1 MNLVREYVACMDE
14 ISQIYSIYEQKL
26 DFLDRLRKNCGLLED
41 EHNVAS
47 AGQKK
52 AMIEQIDWAVNQL
65 RSNHEGLP
73 RTLHDLRNSLDDVSS
88 QARSSLTLVS

>member
-1 MNLVREYVACMDE
+1 MDE

-26 DFLDRLRKNCGLLED
+26 DFLDRLRKNCELLED
-41 EHNVAS
+41 KHNVAS
-47 AGQKK
+47 TGLNQEFGNTGR
-52 AMIEQIDWAVNQL
+52 AMVEQIDWAVNKL

-88 QARSSLTLVS
+88 QARSSLRLVS

>member
-26 DFLDRLRKNCGLLED
+26 EFL
-41 EHNVAS
+41 
-47 AGQKK
+47 KK
-52 AMIEQIDWAVNQL
+52 LGGTCRVFESEQNQARAVQREEPGITGKTMTEQIDWAVSTL

-73 RTLHDLRNSLDDVSS
+73 RTLKDLRNSLDDVSP
-88 QARSSLTLVS
+88 